1 MFERIQ
7 SEQHKLDILVN
18 NAYAAVNYIIENIGK
33 PFWEGDPGH
42 GWDITNNVGLRN
54 NYICSVYAARYT
66 QPYRFAVNH
75 YTLGKSFEFS
85 NCLRLYIPLT
95 KWLWTE
101 FDQKLKSDKLLST
114 DADII
119 IIPQR

>member
-1 MFERIQ
+1 MSQICVKSCQSNGTTSFSVDHTKDEEVKRLFERIQ

-18 NAYAAVNYIIENIGK
+18 NAYAAVNYIMENMGK

-66 QPYRFAVNH
+66 QPSDLPSVWVKVLN
-75 YTLGKSFEFS
+75 SQFE
-85 NCLRLYIPLT
+85 C
-95 KWLWTE
+95 K
-101 FDQKLKSDKLLST
+101 
-114 DADII
+114 
-119 IIPQR
+119 